1 MLGPWKKIGPAAEY
15 LGGVSQR
22 KVREWVASG
31 RLKHHR
37 VDGVLYFSVS
47 EMDEFMESG
56 SQDQTKGE
64 KINAIVDDVMKGI
77 Q

>member
-1 MLGPWKKIGPAAEY
+1 LKGPWHKISAAGKY
-15 LGGVSQR
+15 MGDVSQR

-31 RLKHHR
+31 RLKHYR

-47 EMDEFMESG
+47 DMDEFMLSG
-56 SQDQTKGE
+56 QQDTPQAE
-64 KINAIVDDVMKGI
+64 KINAIVDDVIKGL